1 MNGGLLYTDPEGR
14 EWKVT
19 LDAPGKVL
27 AVEPPLE
34 RSGAMLPQHEVR
46 IVFSSGDD
54 EYSQE
59 YTSLTPLEELS
70 DEELQEWLEGSR
82 SGHGL

>member
-1 MNGGLLYTDPEGR
+1 MNGGLAYTDPDGR

-19 LDAPGKVL
+19 LEAPGRVL
-27 AVEPPLE
+27 SVSPSLE

-54 EYSQE
+54 VHSQE
-59 YTSLTPLEELS
+59 YTAMTSLDELS
-70 DEELQEWLEGSR
+70 DEELQEWLDGAR